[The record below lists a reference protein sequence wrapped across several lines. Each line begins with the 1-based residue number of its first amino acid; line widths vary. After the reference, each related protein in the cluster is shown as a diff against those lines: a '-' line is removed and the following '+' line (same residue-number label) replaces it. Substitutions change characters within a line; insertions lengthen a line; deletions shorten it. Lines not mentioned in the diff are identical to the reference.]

1 MLSSAESRVYPYQR
15 VGDVA
20 WKCDFCESKNATVQ
34 RFRFDVDTPEQP
46 CRELCVCSESECNGM
61 FDSSVQF
68 FNKNEGRIPLQHVL
82 RTVPK
87 FFDINFTVRRS
98 SGELDG
104 GWQIPLNWTSNYE
117 FNSLQKLRGE
127 PWWRIPLQKDK
138 QVRHT
143 FLHELRELNS
153 EALGEEWDMVFSLL
167 PVTLESP
174 SETFLQFYEPSAWK
188 LSTPSDKE
196 LLELRFS
203 S

>member
-1 MLSSAESRVYPYQR
+1 
-15 VGDVA
+15 
-20 WKCDFCESKNATVQ
+20 
-34 RFRFDVDTPEQP
+34 
-46 CRELCVCSESECNGM
+46 M

-167 PVTLESP
+167 PTKSDTP
-174 SETFLQFYEPSAWK
+174 SETFLQFYEASAWK
-188 LSTPSDKE
+188 VTNPSDKE

-203 S
+203 